1 MGLNKCDAE
10 DFGELWGTVSS
21 DSDMQRVRRGEQ
33 ITALRILKW
42 RRNDAAG
49 TTPPMEI

>member
-10 DFGELWGTVSS
+10 DFGELRASES
-21 DSDMQRVRRGEQ
+21 DTQRVRRGEQ

-49 TTPPMEI
+49 NTPLWKSQH